1 MESERKNY
9 ADKNYEHEKERMQ
22 WQMEKDVL
30 TQTKHDLE
38 EKYESISQK
47 YNYQQ
52 RDLDQYKKPPT
63 SKIKEATKFAI
74 KDFLKTNTNNHNN
87 TMTPVLQKNILNKT
101 SNMLSLDRFN
111 KEKDELN
118 ASMISGQNSTADD
131 LTYDMKFTN
140 NELSH
145 NGSRKRLNT
154 SINTDTSNFMKD
166 RLSKKFSLFSNNKD
180 VRPANHNDEN
190 NLKE

>member
-1 MESERKNY
+1 
-9 ADKNYEHEKERMQ
+9 MQ

-74 KDFLKTNTNNHNN
+74 KDFLKTTTSNHNN
-87 TMTPVLQKNILNKT
+87 AMTPVLQKNILNKT
-101 SNMLSLDRFN
+101 SNMLSLDRYN

-118 ASMISGQNSTADD
+118 VSMISGQNSTADD
-131 LTYDMKFTN
+131 FTYDMKFTN

-154 SINTDTSNFMKD
+154 SITTDTNNFLKD
-166 RLSKKFSLFSNNKD
+166 RLSKKFSLFSNNQD
-180 VRPANHNDEN
+180 VRPANHNNEN